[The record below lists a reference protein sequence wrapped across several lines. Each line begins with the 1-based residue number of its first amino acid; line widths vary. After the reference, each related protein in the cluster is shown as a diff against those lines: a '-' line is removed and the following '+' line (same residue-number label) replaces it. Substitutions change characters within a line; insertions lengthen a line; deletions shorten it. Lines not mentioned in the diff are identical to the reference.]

1 MSDNNFPPSERRNL
15 WAPWRME
22 YIRSLAGPAEKCF
35 LCRCREEPGHDE
47 ANLVVWRGRRTLAV
61 LNRFPY
67 TGGHCLV
74 APYEH
79 VPDLTDLPAET
90 LAEMMEMLRD
100 LQQTLRHALRPDG
113 FNVGI
118 NLGRCAGA
126 GLPGHI
132 HAHIVPRWEG
142 DTNFMPVFGNV
153 HVVPDFLENILQTV
167 RRAGKELGLPKIT
180 GTCADREV

>member
-1 MSDNNFPPSERRNL
+1 MDDALASDERRNL

-22 YIRSLAGPAEKCF
+22 YIRQLPIASDDDCF
-35 LCRCREEPGHDE
+35 LCRCRDE
-47 ANLVVWRGRRTLAV
+47 TDDDANLVVWRGKHTIAV

-79 VPDLTDLPAET
+79 VPDLTDLPTET
-90 LAEMMEMLRD
+90 LTEMMEMLRD
-100 LQQTLRHALRPDG
+100 LQRTLSEALHPNG

-142 DTNFMPVFGNV
+142 DTNFMPVFGKV
-153 HVVPDFLENILQTV
+153 HVVPEFLETILKNIRQASDT
-167 RRAGKELGLPKIT
+167 LGLPY
-180 GTCADREV
+180 

>member
-1 MSDNNFPPSERRNL
+1 MNNDTLQPDDRTDQKNL

-22 YIRSLAGPAEKCF
+22 YIRSLSDPSGGCF
-35 LCRCREEPGHDE
+35 LCRCREDSENDTV
-47 ANLVVWRGRRTLAV
+47 NLVVWRGKHTFAV

-79 VPDLTDLPAET
+79 VPNLTDMSTEALT
-90 LAEMMEMLRD
+90 EMMEMLRD
-100 LQQTLRHALRPDG
+100 LQLAITKALRPNG

-142 DTNFMPVFGNV
+142 DTNFMPVFGKV
-153 HVVPDFLENILQTV
+153 HVVPEFLETILENIL
-167 RRAGKELGLPKIT
+167 RAGEELNLPNLS
-180 GTCADREV
+180 E

>member
-1 MSDNNFPPSERRNL
+1 MMDETHHPDERTVRQNL

-22 YIRSLAGPAEKCF
+22 YIRSLSAPAGECF
-35 LCRCREEPGHDE
+35 LCRCRDE
-47 ANLVVWRGRRTLAV
+47 TDNDDANLVLWRGKHTIAV

-79 VPDLTDLPAET
+79 VPNLTDMSTPALT
-90 LAEMMEMLRD
+90 EMMEMLRD
-100 LQQTLRHALRPDG
+100 LQQAMTQALKPSG
-113 FNVGI
+113 FNVGM

-142 DTNFMPVFGNV
+142 DTNFMPIFGNV
-153 HVVPDFLENILQTV
+153 HVVPEFLENILAAI
-167 RRAGKELGLPKIT
+167 RKAGKELELPKKLST
-180 GTCADREV
+180 VE